1 MFIQIITDILE
12 FQSRSDLLSG
22 GELFFVTLFIS
33 ITLEIL
39 VKHMMK
45 LTKWLKYIFNY
56 YKFAHSRFHLSY
68 SVLILTFACINFTS
82 SNN

>member
-45 LTKWLKYIFNY
+45 LTK
-56 YKFAHSRFHLSY
+56 
-68 SVLILTFACINFTS
+68 
-82 SNN
+82 